1 MLSGWRVRVCAGR
14 ARNRVVSRSSTV
26 FPQMVSD
33 SFSRGSLV
41 AQTNCCI
48 SSPGGRS
55 QAVMRVV
62 KLDVE
67 VLGSRGFV
75 GSAVVRPSNPLKRS
89 SVPIQCQFHAVVLCS
104 VIELHIVIGANPAD
118 TCGITTLSNGH
129 ADMTQRSGG
138 FIILAKEKSSLKRI
152 SFSPKTP
159 NLLLQLVKMGAKMCF
174 IVFEYTLYF
183 NPMF

>member
-1 MLSGWRVRVCAGR
+1 MWSGCWLWTVGPLLLSECEVIGRSWKALPYTMIQSLPSMLSGWRVRVCTGR
-14 ARNRVVSRSSTV
+14 ARNRVVSRSSAV

-104 VIELHIVIGANPAD
+104 DRTAHCNCSQP
-118 TCGITTLSNGH
+118 SGH
-129 ADMTQRSGG
+129 
-138 FIILAKEKSSLKRI
+138 LW
-152 SFSPKTP
+152 
-159 NLLLQLVKMGAKMCF
+159 NNHV
-174 IVFEYTLYF
+174 V
-183 NPMF
+183 